1 MVWEI
6 PWETETVLDLVTQE
20 PGRKLLE
27 LRQDLEEI
35 RKNIASPVIQKLA
48 AADYNL
54 DSIHASLE
62 GNAAGKLF
70 QAANHYQQL
79 VSKLIDQA
87 QSNLAVADTHL
98 DNMLMR
104 IDEAAERAGSIQ
116 SGTGTG
122 GTVGAAW
129 RTGPPTEGETGGGAG
144 DSQCT
149 YEEVDEYITEE
160 RAFCPYLDK
169 SQTARCW
176 TEILNNQY
184 RGYIIDE
191 WEYRE
196 DRTEIWPGMFRPY
209 FYVWARIRRPTGR
222 KVLRRV
228 CPPTQLVSGSGGTVG
243 PVAGEETLIA
253 GEIERY
259 KVPCYNYRHGRMST
273 GLYIRWGH
281 FLTEEQAKQKA
292 EEIAS
297 QYPSDFEVAKWTERP
312 TVNIGGRARAVYH
325 AVVRICPP
333 PGVDV
338 DSVET
343 TQETT
348 KNGTVPPTGTTEG
361 APPTESGIPPV
372 SQPPPTLQPVS
383 CPPPQVSCPAPQ
395 VTCPTPAIQVVL
407 QCPAGGS
414 PIGTGPTPT
423 PTPVGPPIWPSGTGG
438 PPIGTGQPSTG
449 GPPIAIPPFNV
460 PPFGGPPTGFGP
472 PSGGPPS
479 TGGPPINIPLFDIPP
494 FGGPPTQFQP
504 SGGTGTGGT
513 TNGTTTTTTTGG
525 PPTPTG
531 TGGDQCILPVLQPG
545 SIVRHYEQ
553 GSSFDDMKLKGDS
566 IVAGARTAKPQGQF
580 SYMICQCGQTFILIV
595 FEVVTTDTTKCESL
609 VAESGEKPKAE
620 FEVTSLPARDEDQP
634 CWDIYPVG
642 GDMFRLA
649 WEYFRNKQ
657 QAAQIL
663 NQLKLEAP

>member
-35 RKNIASPVIQKLA
+35 RKNIASPVIQRLA

-54 DSIHASLE
+54 DSIYASLE

-129 RTGPPTEGETGGGAG
+129 RTGPPA
-144 DSQCT
+144 
-149 YEEVDEYITEE
+149 
-160 RAFCPYLDK
+160 
-169 SQTARCW
+169 
-176 TEILNNQY
+176 
-184 RGYIIDE
+184 E
-191 WEYRE
+191 WE
-196 DRTEIWPGMFRPY
+196 
-209 FYVWARIRRPTGR
+209 
-222 KVLRRV
+222 
-228 CPPTQLVSGSGGTVG
+228 TVG
-243 PVAGEETLIA
+243 GA

-259 KVPCYNYRHGRMST
+259 KAPCYSYRYAGMST

-297 QYPSDFEVAKWTERP
+297 QYPSDWEIAKWTEGP
-312 TVNIGGRARAVYH
+312 AINIGGRTRTVYD

-348 KNGTVPPTGTTEG
+348 KNGTVPRTGTTEG

-423 PTPVGPPIWPSGTGG
+423 PTPVGPPIWPSGSVGPPIGTGQPSTGGPPIAIPPFPVGPFGGPPTGFGPPGGGPSGTGG

-449 GPPIAIPPFNV
+449 GPPIAIPPFPV
-460 PPFGGPPTGFGP
+460 GPFGGPPTGFGP

-525 PPTPTG
+525 PPAPTG

-595 FEVVTTDTTKCESL
+595 FEVVTADAAKCPAL

-620 FEVTSLPARDEDQP
+620 FEVTSLPKRDEDQT

-649 WEYFRNKQ
+649 WEYFRNRQ
-657 QAAQIL
+657 QAVNVL
-663 NQLKLEAP
+663 SQLKLEPP